1 MAVTDAL
8 KNLLKRK
15 KSIDRVSM
23 DELRREKI
31 RLSQEE
37 SRMTSQV
44 EKLER
49 QKQEFFAKGK
59 DEPSQRQQMII
70 ARKIKELDAR
80 AKNADKMLGMISSQI
95 RALNGFVQLKENQQF
110 LKERGLSSLIGK
122 IDLSRLQRL
131 VEDASVEG
139 QLQMDK
145 LAGLVTTLEESE
157 RLVDVGAEDTD
168 TLSIVSAMQ
177 EAKAAEEEDPQVAL
191 EQGMKKV
198 DQILEKKE
206 EEIV

>member
-122 IDLSRLQRL
+122 IDLPRLQRL